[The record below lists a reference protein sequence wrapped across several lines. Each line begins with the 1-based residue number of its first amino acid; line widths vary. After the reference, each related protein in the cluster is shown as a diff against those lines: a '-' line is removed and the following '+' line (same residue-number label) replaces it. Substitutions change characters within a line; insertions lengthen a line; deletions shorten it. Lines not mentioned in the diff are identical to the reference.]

1 MKNNIVTREI
11 VANQLGAYLNRRV
24 SLPHLVDWAEDTLCD
39 GELDEQDAELLR
51 SILARVGLADVR
63 EFGLSWDDC
72 YAFLSQLGYTV
83 QVKMLP
89 LAA

>member
-1 MKNNIVTREI
+1 MSTVITREM
-11 VANQLGAYLNRRV
+11 VAQQLSAYLNRRI
-24 SLPHLVDWAEDTLCD
+24 LLAHLVDWAEDTLCD
-39 GELDEQDAELLR
+39 GELDARDSELLR
-51 SILARVGLADVR
+51 DILARVGLADVR

-72 YAFLSQLGYTV
+72 YNFLSELGYSV